1 MNLQRKYRLV
11 VGKPKTVTVVQS
23 NFVTDAELFGLSV
36 GVGGESYSGIDLRTE
51 TLNAV
56 EITDLGLEAH
66 ITSSSNSSSS
76 SKTTIKIYNL
86 SKPTLEIVER
96 LNNYVI
102 LEGGFE
108 SDPELKLLFTGQVSN
123 FETRKEGSDL
133 VTTLTCGDGYTIN
146 NDVRIDKSYPKGV
159 AMEVVIRDLISQYQK
174 IGVAIGNFTPS
185 VPVTQRTDYVQ
196 VRTPAETIYPKGYSV
211 HGYLKDVL
219 KQVCESVGYVSYITN
234 GKLFVHPKG
243 YTTTVEQFEYSI
255 DGLYSAQRTASPA
268 NGSGGKEDIGLS
280 LSVPLD
286 GRLDVDKQLVVLDG
300 DYSGTYKILT
310 KVHKMSYP
318 NGEWVTNLTCKKLNV

>member
-11 VGKPKTVTVVQS
+11 VGKPKTVTAVQS

-36 GVGGESYSGIDLRTE
+36 GIGGESYSNIDLRTE

-56 EITDLGLEAH
+56 EIVDLGLEAH
-66 ITSSSNSSSS
+66 INSSSSSSNS

-86 SKPTLEIVER
+86 SKTTLEIVER

-159 AMEVVIRDLISQYQK
+159 SMATVMSDLISQYQK
-174 IGVAIGNFTPS
+174 IGISLGNFTPFAS
-185 VPVTQRTDYVQ
+185 SNHRTDYVQ
-196 VRTPAETIYPKGYSV
+196 LRTPSETIYPKGYSV

-219 KQVCESVGYVSYITN
+219 KEVCESVGYVSYITN

-255 DGLYSAQRTASPA
+255 DSLYSAQRTASPA
-268 NGSGGKEDIGLS
+268 NGSSGKADVGLS
-280 LSVPLD
+280 VSVPLD
-286 GRLDVDKQLVVLDG
+286 GRLDVDKQLVVVDG
-300 DYSGTYKILT
+300 DYAGTYKILT

-318 NGEWVTNLTCKKLNV
+318 SGEWVTNLTCKRLNV